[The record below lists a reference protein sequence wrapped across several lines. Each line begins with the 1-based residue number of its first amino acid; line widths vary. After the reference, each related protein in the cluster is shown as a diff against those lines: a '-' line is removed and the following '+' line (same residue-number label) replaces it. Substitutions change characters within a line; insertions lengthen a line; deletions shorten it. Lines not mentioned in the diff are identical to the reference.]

1 MTRSLCL
8 ASVALALLLAACG
21 APSATSGA
29 AAASI
34 APPTWTDDH
43 LDRLDPDLAAT
54 VRRGTDER
62 LAVKVFFHRRPPG
75 DDVLSSL
82 LLTRLGL
89 VAVGQVQVATLHRI
103 ASRDDVRR
111 IEALRDTGY

>member
-1 MTRSLCL
+1 MTRSLSL
-8 ASVALALLLAACG
+8 ASLSLALCLACG
-21 APSATSGA
+21 APSAPIVLVSTESPA
-29 AAASI
+29 
-34 APPTWTDDH
+34 PTWTDDH
-43 LDRLDPDLAAT
+43 LDRLDPDLAVT

-89 VAVGQVQVATLHRI
+89 VAVGQVQIATLHRI